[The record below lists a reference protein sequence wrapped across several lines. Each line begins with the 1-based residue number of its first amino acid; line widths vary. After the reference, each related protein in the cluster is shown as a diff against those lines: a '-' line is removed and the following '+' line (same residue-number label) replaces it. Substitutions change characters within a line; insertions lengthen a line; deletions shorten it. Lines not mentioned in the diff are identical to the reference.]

1 MMCSFYYSFALRVVG
16 YPYMVGNFPM
26 CVESFEL
33 WPSEGRA
40 IVSFYFLGNAHD
52 AKNGEH
58 MVN

>member
-1 MMCSFYYSFALRVVG
+1 
-16 YPYMVGNFPM
+16 M